1 MRDIVLKYKAI
12 STSMIECLENDSI
25 EKLDELLKQR
35 EICIEEIKKSDNEKE
50 KISILLKENG
60 IFELDNKIKNMIIE
74 AKNSV
79 RDEIDNLNREK
90 NANDLYG
97 RQFQNIYFINK
108 QI

>member
-1 MRDIVLKYKAI
+1 MRDIILKYKAI

-35 EICIEEIKKSDNEKE
+35 EICIEEIKKSDDKG

>member
-1 MRDIVLKYKAI
+1 MIDIILKYKAI
-12 STSMIECLENDSI
+12 SNSMIECLESDSI
-25 EKLDELLKQR
+25 EKLNELLKQR
-35 EICIEEIKKSDNEKE
+35 EICIEELKKSNDKE
-50 KISILLKENG
+50 KISILLRENG

-79 RDEIDNLNREK
+79 RDQIDSLNREK
-90 NANDLYG
+90 NANSLYG